1 MVTFISL
8 TGNKTKWYKPLG
20 KNTWKGRG
28 TCPFYFSPSLSM
40 WTSIAVEC
48 AKEDLFARARN
59 GFVSCW
65 PLMMLAL
72 FLPAQLWSLLHFC
85 EDELCL
91 APDLTV
97 LNTMSTFGP
106 WIPSMSKRVIQFCY
120 HSLGIWQTYNAW
132 LGGTCLFHP
141 DPPNKLRSAPALLCA
156 FLVFMSS
163 RI

>member
-28 TCPFYFSPSLSM
+28 TCSFYFSPSLSM

-48 AKEDLFARARN
+48 AKEDLFARAKN
-59 GFVSCW
+59 GFVRCW

-106 WIPSMSKRVIQFCY
+106 WIPSMSKRVIQFCS